1 MIILSQNTKDKNHF
15 KDDDLVCYCF
25 NYTKKDIEE
34 DFKKN
39 AYSAILEKIKKEKSI
54 GGCNCEVK
62 NPKGK

>member
-1 MIILSQNTKDKNHF
+1 MIMLNPHIKDKNHF
-15 KDDDLVCYCF
+15 KDDDLICYCF
-25 NYTKKDIEE
+25 QYTRKDIEE

-39 AYSAILEKIKKEKSI
+39 CFSTILEKIKKEKSI

>member
-1 MIILSQNTKDKNHF
+1 MIKLSSNINNKHQFRDN
-15 KDDDLVCYCF
+15 DLICYCF

-34 DFKKN
+34 DFNKN
-39 AYSAILEKIKKEKSI
+39 GYSTILEKIAKEKSI